1 MQSGGYS
8 PVGGTTF
15 FPQNQPSAYTAH
27 VGNPPPPPNNTDNSA
42 STAEGSI
49 DEQGEEKERETPS
62 SASPPSSPSEK
73 KDSDQLAEQVKQL
86 SLDSAYTSEADL
98 EQSTSS
104 SVSPKESPG
113 TPQELGL
120 ASDHEGAEDS
130 GHDDGGGG
138 GKEAEPPVD
147 ISRIVERRSPHIA
160 LRSSHVPARVPPK
173 YTNIFSASPPGHQ
186 YSSNHGPVY
195 YGPASGYVPTG
206 NPYAYNPYTP
216 QAAIQTIGPM
226 YHANQ

>member
-1 MQSGGYS
+1 MQSGGFS

-15 FPQNQPSAYTAH
+15 FPQNQPAAYTSH
-27 VGNPPPPPNNTDNSA
+27 VSNPPPPPNNTHNNT
-42 STAEGSI
+42 STAKGLINE
-49 DEQGEEKERETPS
+49 DGEEKESETAS
-62 SASPPSSPSEK
+62 SSSPPSSPSEK

-104 SVSPKESPG
+104 SASPKESPG
-113 TPQELGL
+113 TPLELGP

-130 GHDDGGGG
+130 GDDDGR
-138 GKEAEPPVD
+138 KEAEPPVD

-160 LRSSHVPARVPPK
+160 IRSSHVPARVPPK

-186 YSSNHGPVY
+186 YSSGHGAVY
-195 YGPASGYVPTG
+195 YGPAASGYVPAAT
-206 NPYAYNPYTP
+206 PYGYNPYTP
-216 QAAIQTIGPM
+216 QAAIQTIGPV
-226 YHANQ
+226 YHTNQ